1 MPVLVDGDNLLGT
14 WPGRSRSEAE
24 KRLLARQC
32 LVLAR
37 RESRAVIVVFDG
49 RELSPPPPGDVRC
62 SGTGRSADDLIL
74 EQLRQSKDPA
84 GYTVVTNDRSLG
96 DQARWLK
103 ARVERCDRFRL
114 RLEAEPESEKPTAG
128 ADFGYW
134 WEQFGGDSEK

>member
-14 WPGRSRSEAE
+14 WPGRTRSDAE
-24 KRLLARQC
+24 KRALAREC
-32 LVLAR
+32 LALAR
-37 RESRAVIVVFDG
+37 RESREVLVVFDG
-49 RELSPPPPGDVRC
+49 REPVPAPPGEVRFA
-62 SGTGRSADDLIL
+62 GAGRSADDLIL
-74 EQLRQSKDPA
+74 EQLRRAKDPA

-114 RLEAEPESEKPTAG
+114 RLGAAPEAEKPEPS

-134 WEQFGGDSEK
+134 WEQFGGGDG